1 VSTKLITQVTRRRII
16 QHHHAMEGA
25 CGKEEGLFTN
35 KIGVSTHAPICC
47 SVVRGS
53 RHDGTMSC
61 SHRDCVPSAIE
72 ALACEVVADLL
83 GDDGLDRV
91 CARGSREPMP
101 DFTSRHHV
109 VEVKELASQS
119 LRAYEAA
126 HARHLGY
133 GQHYPVESLRN
144 VWGVWTDVTP
154 AMGSFGQADSPEA
167 RKLIRPLTL
176 LLERL
181 EAEGISDINQNW
193 RARGAALGLIG
204 FGSCCVYPPG
214 GPYSPGIF
222 MIGHAYGYERTTDPE
237 RDVVALVQKWLDSE
251 YADNLKR
258 SLRNADKVSVA
269 ALVASMDG
277 PAHALINTLTESP
290 EARLLTPLQ
299 LPDEIDVVV
308 VIAGPEVLDYGIVEG
323 WRRTPIR

>member
-1 VSTKLITQVTRRRII
+1 
-16 QHHHAMEGA
+16 
-25 CGKEEGLFTN
+25 
-35 KIGVSTHAPICC
+35 
-47 SVVRGS
+47 
-53 RHDGTMSC
+53 MSC
-61 SHRDCVPSAIE
+61 THRECAPTAME
-72 ALACEVVADLL
+72 ALARDVVADLL
-83 GDDGLDRV
+83 GDDELDRV

-126 HARHLGY
+126 HVRHLGY
-133 GQHYPVESLRN
+133 GQHYPVESLRS

-154 AMGSFGQADSPEA
+154 AMGSFEQADTPRA

-193 RARGAALGLIG
+193 RARGAAVDLIG
-204 FGSCCVYPPG
+204 FGSCCVYPAG
-214 GPYSPGIF
+214 GPYPPGIF
-222 MIGHAYGYERTTDPE
+222 MIGHSYGYERTTDPE
-237 RDVVALVQKWLDSE
+237 RDVVALVQEWLDSQK
-251 YADNLKR
+251 ADNLKR
-258 SLRNADKVSVA
+258 SLRNANAVRIA
-269 ALVASMDG
+269 ALVASPDG
-277 PAHALINTLTESP
+277 PAHALINTLAESP
-290 EARLLTPLQ
+290 EARLHTPLR
-299 LPDEIDVVV
+299 LPAEIDVVV